1 MDTDSTGSHAP
12 VPDERSAVSSARQA
26 GLDQNGL
33 CAHIACMSRNVNL
46 DDEAVAALE
55 AHRQGNESFS
65 KVVKRLAPPPI
76 KTFGDIKKLLDELD
90 GPLFSVLETVK

>member
-1 MDTDSTGSHAP
+1 MTL
-12 VPDERSAVSSARQA
+12 DE
-26 GLDQNGL
+26 DGL

-76 KTFGDIKKLLDELD
+76 KTFGDLEKFLDELD
-90 GPLFSVLETVK
+90 GPLFSDLETLKKLRERKTNKSGAH

>member
-1 MDTDSTGSHAP
+1 
-12 VPDERSAVSSARQA
+12 
-26 GLDQNGL
+26 
-33 CAHIACMSRNVNL
+33 MSRNVNL

-76 KTFGDIKKLLDELD
+76 RTFGDLENYLEQLD
-90 GPLFSVLETVK
+90 GPLFSDLDTLKRLREGRRSKGNAH

>member
-1 MDTDSTGSHAP
+1 MHTPKNWPAMGVLTA
-12 VPDERSAVSSARQA
+12 A
-26 GLDQNGL
+26 GR

-55 AHRQGNESFS
+55 AHRRGNESFS

-76 KTFGDIKKLLDELD
+76 RTLGDLERFLEELE
-90 GPLFSVLETVK
+90 GPLFSDLEALKKVRERKARNAH